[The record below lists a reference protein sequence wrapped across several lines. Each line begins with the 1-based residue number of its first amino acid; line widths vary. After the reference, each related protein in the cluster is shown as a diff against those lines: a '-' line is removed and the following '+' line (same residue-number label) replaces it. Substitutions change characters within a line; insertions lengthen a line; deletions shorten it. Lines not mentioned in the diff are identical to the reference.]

1 MCGRQRRGAC
11 QVFEWKFQKET
22 MGTRMRV
29 GGELPSRNWVL
40 DVDAVNLVGVCVG
53 VSGMGM
59 GERNACFCIGKWV
72 YVFCS
77 SARRNPACAKRRV
90 IASVK

>member
-1 MCGRQRRGAC
+1 
-11 QVFEWKFQKET
+11 

-77 SARRNPACAKRRV
+77 SARRNPACAKSRV

>member
-1 MCGRQRRGAC
+1 
-11 QVFEWKFQKET
+11 

-29 GGELPSRNWVL
+29 GGELPNRNWVL
-40 DVDAVNLVGVCVG
+40 DVDAVNLVGVCVD

-59 GERNACFCIGKWV
+59 GERGACFCIGKWV